1 MNEASRTLL
10 KDQTGHVLVVDD
22 EELNR
27 KLLRDLL
34 EGQGNQVTEAENG
47 EQALRKVK
55 ENPPDVILLDV
66 LMPGIDGFEV
76 CRRLKADSGTA
87 QMPILLVTGI
97 KERSKMLTGIEAG
110 ANDFISKPFD
120 IQDVILRVRNAVY
133 TMHLYHKVQENYE
146 IVQELE
152 KEARELLEKT
162 LVGAVKVL
170 TDILSLVSPSAFS
183 RASRVKEYVRHIVKW
198 LELTDVWEFELAAML
213 SQIGCVTL
221 SSDLVDKANAGK
233 PLTSEESEM
242 YYEYLGI
249 SSTIIE
255 NIPRLEHIAAI
266 IRAQLGSKRFVR
278 KGNDLKKADRVDLGG
293 NILKA
298 AFEFDRSL
306 NRGLSPN
313 AILKRLTVKV
323 GDEVPEIFDALRHL
337 QNEQENKSNREIM
350 ISELNRS
357 MIFDEDVFDIDG
369 KLLIKKG
376 QQATFPLILRL
387 RNYAKEIGV
396 VQPFRVIVQETA

>member
-66 LMPGIDGFEV
+66 LMPGMDGFEV

-87 QMPILLVTGI
+87 QIPILLVTGI

-120 IQDVILRVRNAVY
+120 NQDVLLRVRNAVY
-133 TMHLYHKVQENYE
+133 TKHLYHKVQENYE
-146 IVQELE
+146 IVLKLE
-152 KEARELLEKT
+152 KDARELLEKT
-162 LVGAVKVL
+162 LVGAIKVL

-183 RASRVKEYVRHIVKW
+183 RASRVKGYVRHIAKW

-213 SQIGCVTL
+213 SQIGFVTL
-221 SSDLVDKANAGK
+221 SSDLVNKANAGK
-233 PLTSEESEM
+233 PLTSKESKM

-266 IRAQLGSKRFVR
+266 IRAQQGTKRFGR
-278 KGNDLKKADRVDLGG
+278 KGNDLKKADRIDLGG
-293 NILKA
+293 NILKT
-298 AFEFDRSL
+298 AFEFDRLL

-313 AILKRLTVKV
+313 AILKRLTIKV
-323 GDEVPEIFDALRHL
+323 GDEMPEIFDALRHL
-337 QNEQENKSNREIM
+337 QNELENKSDREIM

-369 KLLIKKG
+369 KLLVKNG
-376 QQATFPLILRL
+376 QQATLPLILRL

-396 VQPFRVIVQETA
+396 VQPFRVIVQDTT